1 MNLMELDLPWVPILL
16 ATASVFVLGGLWY
29 SPVLFLRPWLAANGF
44 QGPQSSHPVKVFG
57 GAIVFS
63 LLGAILFHYGLGES
77 CTSAVQGAKLG
88 ALVGGGLVVTSLGIN
103 YMFSGRK
110 FALLLIDGGYHCVQ
124 WTLVGAIYGWQ
135 LSTSAS

>member
-1 MNLMELDLPWVPILL
+1 MNPLELDLPWLSVLL

-29 SPVLFLRPWLAANGF
+29 SPLLFLRPWLAANGF
-44 QGPQSSHPVKVFG
+44 QGPQANHPLKVFG
-57 GAIVFS
+57 GAIVYS
-63 LLGAILFHYGLGES
+63 LLGVVLFHYGLGAQ
-77 CTSAVQGAKLG
+77 CTSALQGAHLG

-110 FALLLIDGGYHCVQ
+110 FALWLIDGGYHFVQ

-135 LSTSAS
+135 ISANGS